1 METLILELKNISV
14 SLPSYMSSLSSNLL
28 EEVTE
33 NSFEDVRIIACGV
46 DPKDSILYY
55 ITNDIEVMCIKPNGK
70 MIPSFAVPTS
80 DGREIL
86 VRFGENSVHA
96 ISAGLLLK
104 ESSMALEK
112 SKVFLNDSYL
122 CDLENLETVAL

>member
-1 METLILELKNISV
+1 MEILVLKLKNMSV
-14 SLPSYMSSLSSNLL
+14 SLPSYMSSLSSDLL

-46 DPKDSILYY
+46 DPKDNILYY

-86 VRFGENSVHA
+86 VRFGE
-96 ISAGLLLK
+96 
-104 ESSMALEK
+104 SMALEK